1 MYQHLLITSEN
12 GIQTIT
18 INRPAQLNAL
28 NKETISELSMAFKVA
43 NNDKAIGVI
52 LLTGQGEKSFVA
64 GADIK
69 EFVSFSIA
77 QGGEL
82 AYSGQESLFNLIENL
97 AKPVIAV
104 INGYALGGGLEL
116 AMACHLRVAA
126 TGALFG
132 LPEVSL
138 GLIPGYGGTQRLA
151 QLVGKGR
158 ANELVFTAGM
168 ISAEEAWRIGL
179 VNHIVAPEEL
189 LNKSH
194 DLAKK
199 IMKNSCSAIASA
211 ILAINAGFTTGV
223 NGYEIEIE
231 AFGKCFGTED
241 FKIGTS
247 AFIAKEKPG
256 FRK

>member
-43 NNDKAIGVI
+43 DDDKAIGVI

-69 EFVSFSIA
+69 EFVTFSIA

-82 AYSGQESLFNLIENL
+82 AYSGQKSLFNLIENL
-97 AKPVIAV
+97 SKPVIAV

-126 TGALFG
+126 TSSLFG

-158 ANELVFTAGM
+158 ANELIFTAGM

-179 VNHIVAPEEL
+179 VNHIVSPEEL

-199 IMKNSCSAIASA
+199 IMKNSGSAIASA
-211 ILAINAGFTTGV
+211 IIAINAGFTTGV

>member
-28 NKETISELSMAFKVA
+28 NKETISELSVAFRVA
-43 NNDKAIGVI
+43 DDDQAIGVI

-69 EFVSFSIA
+69 EFVTFSIA

-97 AKPVIAV
+97 SKPVIAV

-116 AMACHLRVAA
+116 AMACHLRVAT

-158 ANELVFTAGM
+158 ANELIFTAGM

-179 VNHIVAPEEL
+179 VNHIVGPEDL
-189 LNKSH
+189 LNKSY

-199 IMKNSCSAIASA
+199 IMKNSGAAIASA
-211 ILAINAGFTTGV
+211 IIAINAGFTTGV

-231 AFGKCFGTED
+231 AFAKCFGTQD

-247 AFIAKEKPG
+247 AFLAKEKPG

>member
-1 MYQHLLITSEN
+1 MYQNLLITSEN
-12 GIQTIT
+12 GVQTIT

-28 NKETISELSMAFKVA
+28 NKETISELSMAFKLA
-43 NNDKAIGVI
+43 NDDKAIGVI

-97 AKPVIAV
+97 SKPVIAV

-126 TGALFG
+126 TSALFG

-158 ANELVFTAGM
+158 ANELIFTAGM

-179 VNHIVAPEEL
+179 VNHIVAPEDL
-189 LNKSH
+189 LNKSL

-199 IMKNSCSAIASA
+199 IMKNSGSAIASA
-211 ILAINAGFTTGV
+211 ITAINAGFTTGV

-231 AFGKCFGTED
+231 AFGKCFGTQD

>member
-69 EFVSFSIA
+69 EFVTFSIA

-97 AKPVIAV
+97 SKPVIAV

-158 ANELVFTAGM
+158 ANELIFTAGM

-179 VNHIVAPEEL
+179 VNHIVSPEDL
-189 LNKSH
+189 LNKSS

-199 IMKNSCSAIASA
+199 NHEEFRLCHCFSYFS
-211 ILAINAGFTTGV
+211 N
-223 NGYEIEIE
+223 
-231 AFGKCFGTED
+231 KCGLYNW
-241 FKIGTS
+241 
-247 AFIAKEKPG
+247 
-256 FRK
+256 R

>member
-1 MYQHLLITSEN
+1 MYQNLLITSEN

-28 NKETISELSMAFKVA
+28 NKETISELSMAFKLA
-43 NNDKAIGVI
+43 NDDKAIGVI

-97 AKPVIAV
+97 SKPVIAV
-104 INGYALGGGLEL
+104 VNGYALGGGLEL

-126 TGALFG
+126 TSALFG

-158 ANELVFTAGM
+158 ANELIFTAGM

-179 VNHIVAPEEL
+179 VNHIVAPEDL
-189 LNKSH
+189 LNKSY

-199 IMKNSCSAIASA
+199 IMKNSGSAIASA
-211 ILAINAGFTTGV
+211 ITAINAGFTTGV

-231 AFGKCFGTED
+231 AFGKCFGTQD

>member
-28 NKETISELSMAFKVA
+28 NKETISELSVAFKVA
-43 NNDKAIGVI
+43 DDDQAIGVI

-69 EFVSFSIA
+69 EFVTFSIA

-97 AKPVIAV
+97 SKPVIAV

-158 ANELVFTAGM
+158 ANELIFTAGM

-179 VNHIVAPEEL
+179 VNHIVSPEDL
-189 LNKSH
+189 LNKSS
-194 DLAKK
+194 DLAEK
-199 IMKNSCSAIASA
+199 IMKNSGSAIASA
-211 ILAINAGFTTGV
+211 ILAINAGFITGV

>member
-1 MYQHLLITSEN
+1 M
-12 GIQTIT
+12 
-18 INRPAQLNAL
+18 
-28 NKETISELSMAFKVA
+28 
-43 NNDKAIGVI
+43 
-52 LLTGQGEKSFVA
+52 
-64 GADIK
+64 
-69 EFVSFSIA
+69 
-77 QGGEL
+77 
-82 AYSGQESLFNLIENL
+82 
-97 AKPVIAV
+97 
-104 INGYALGGGLEL
+104 GGGLEL

-126 TGALFG
+126 TSSLFG

-158 ANELVFTAGM
+158 ANELIFTAGM

-179 VNHIVAPEEL
+179 VNHIVSPEEL

-199 IMKNSCSAIASA
+199 IMKNSGSAIASA
-211 ILAINAGFTTGV
+211 IIAINAGFTTGV

-231 AFGKCFGTED
+231 AFGKCFGTQD